1 VRKTKKRL
9 ASEVR
14 EVPVGDLAPAAVN
27 ATVYRPVDP
36 SDPEVQR
43 LADTIRQ
50 HGILTP
56 LTVTTDG
63 VILSGHRRHCA
74 AQLAG
79 LATVPVIVDPM
90 RSDDPG
96 FLQRLVVAN
105 EAREKTLA
113 EAIREAVVTQATPEE
128 AYAELRL
135 SRARRA
141 LGAVA
146 GASNRIY
153 GGAVRKRSKI
163 SKGRLPFLEAT
174 VRAIESLRDFW
185 PLSDRTIHYQLLNDP
200 PMRWTKPSKRAD
212 RPDEPYRN
220 DKRSYDDLTKLLTQ
234 ARFEGAVPFESI
246 HDPTRPVT
254 QWAVSASAGQYVK
267 ESAEEFLTGYA
278 RDLLQSQPNHVEV
291 VAEKNTLASILRPV
305 CAEYTVP
312 LTIGRGYCSVPP
324 RKAIADRFEQS
335 GKELLVLVILSDHDP
350 DGEMIAESFVRS
362 MRDDF
367 GLPPQAIRAVRAA
380 LAHEQVAALGLP
392 PNKERAKETS
402 SNYARYVKRFGEEV
416 YELEAVP
423 PRTLQQMLRD
433 ALESV
438 IDREAFDHE
447 VANEQRDAKEI
458 ADRRAALMA
467 AMAAL

>member
-1 VRKTKKRL
+1 
-9 ASEVR
+9 
-14 EVPVGDLAPAAVN
+14 
-27 ATVYRPVDP
+27 
-36 SDPEVQR
+36 
-43 LADTIRQ
+43 
-50 HGILTP
+50 
-56 LTVTTDG
+56 
-63 VILSGHRRHCA
+63 
-74 AQLAG
+74 
-79 LATVPVIVDPM
+79 
-90 RSDDPG
+90 
-96 FLQRLVVAN
+96 
-105 EAREKTLA
+105 
-113 EAIREAVVTQATPEE
+113 
-128 AYAELRL
+128 
-135 SRARRA
+135 
-141 LGAVA
+141 
-146 GASNRIY
+146 
-153 GGAVRKRSKI
+153 
-163 SKGRLPFLEAT
+163 
-174 VRAIESLRDFW
+174 
-185 PLSDRTIHYQLLNDP
+185 LNDP